1 MKRVVAISL
10 LVPVFVSGCSL
21 FSSFLGGAIDSAG
34 NKAGSLIGDRV
45 GTAIA
50 GSAQRYYMTPELTQA
65 YAMGLFSMLY
75 YYGGYTWQGKAYK
88 AGEFTVWEGSDLSQ
102 GERFEKAFLKKEAD
116 GKEWWRVRS
125 AKRDG
130 SEEAI
135 VEALFSVPDK
145 TGTQQIVRMR
155 AKFPGQ
161 DALSEVPITQENKG
175 QWVLRPSAR
184 LSAESLKG
192 ATVGVETVKVPA
204 GTYKARHVR
213 YAQGGGSVDWWLSDE
228 VPGGVV
234 KYSVTSADDGT
245 VETGVMQL
253 SKVGAT
259 AKMLGK

>member
-1 MKRVVAISL
+1 MKRLIAVSLIVPSL
-10 LVPVFVSGCSL
+10 LSGCAL
-21 FSSFLGGAIDSAG
+21 FSSFLDSAMNSAG
-34 NKAGSLIGDRV
+34 NSAGSAIGDRI

-50 GSAQRYYMTPELTQA
+50 GSATRYYMTPELTQA

-88 AGEFTVWEGSDLSQ
+88 PGEFTVWEGSDLDQ

-125 AKRDG
+125 SKKDG

-161 DALSEVPITQENKG
+161 EQLSEVAITEENKG
-175 QWVLRPSAR
+175 QWTLRPSAK
-184 LSAESLKG
+184 LTAESLKG

-204 GTYKARHVR
+204 GTFKARHVR
-213 YAQGGGSVDWWLSDE
+213 YAHGAGSIDWWLSDD

-234 KYSVTSADDGT
+234 KYSVTDSDGGK

-253 SKVGAT
+253 AKVGAT

>member
-1 MKRVVAISL
+1 MKRLVALSL
-10 LVPVFVSGCSL
+10 LVPVVVSGCSL
-21 FSSFLGGAIDSAG
+21 FSSFLDGAIDAAG
-34 NKAGSLIGDRV
+34 NKAGSVIGDRV

-50 GSAQRYYMTPELTQA
+50 GSAQRYYMTPELSQA

-88 AGEFTVWEGSDLSQ
+88 PGEFTVWEGSDLSQ

-125 AKRDG
+125 SKRDG

-135 VEALFSVPDK
+135 VEALFSLADK
-145 TGTQQIVRMR
+145 SGTQQIVRMR
-155 AKFPGQ
+155 AQFPGQ
-161 DALSEVPITQENKG
+161 EGLSEVPITEENRG

-184 LSAESLKG
+184 LTAESLKG
-192 ATVGVETVKVPA
+192 ATVGIETVKVPA
-204 GTYKARHVR
+204 GTFKARHVR
-213 YAQGGGSVDWWLSDE
+213 YAQGSGSFDWWLSDD

-234 KYSVTSADDGT
+234 KYSVTSDDDGR

-253 SKVGAT
+253 SQVGA
-259 AKMLGK
+259 AARMLGK